1 MNTSGFEDTLLKLH
15 RQYSKD
21 EIIGLLEQ
29 KVKKLEYNQGILK
42 SDIAELY
49 HELELKYTPEPCTLT
64 EHQLRG
70 KLGAVRK
77 ELKLKDEQIKQLIAR
92 LLVYEKTEKDKYEPT
107 LKNGLTLVGY
117 DCPGPKTEKDEKI
130 SSD

>member
-49 HELELKYTPEPCTLT
+49 HELELKYTPEPCNLI
-64 EHQLRG
+64 ENQLRG
-70 KLGAVRK
+70 KNGALRK
-77 ELKLKDEQIKQLIAR
+77 ELKLREEQIKELTNR
-92 LLVYEKTEKDKYEPT
+92 LMVYQ
-107 LKNGLTLVGY
+107 
-117 DCPGPKTEKDEKI
+117 KTEKDEQI
-130 SSD
+130 TSD